1 MCGNTTPPHHHRG
14 AAFSVESS
22 LLGGLDNVRCAPE
35 SDRIADIVEG
45 PSRARRRHVICPEAL
60 ATGYPRSAPL
70 GSQGTPSREAFAAGQ

>member
-45 PSRARRRHVICPEAL
+45 PSRADTVEKVTAEKLWNNKTQQSNRTERIFESTLR
-60 ATGYPRSAPL
+60 TGA
-70 GSQGTPSREAFAAGQ
+70 